1 MKSSMR
7 MRSVVE
13 PFDEDP
19 EDPDGDRKK
28 GAAQWSAHDA
38 LPLVVLTLCALILV
52 VLVATGAR
60 MHEPTMYDL
69 AAKLLWKNA
78 TVRPPVMLFFVV
90 AGWAW
95 VVRLCRSR
103 GMKIELV
110 LTGTV
115 QPAAATQDAALG
127 LGLGLGI
134 GLGLGL
140 RGAALVTHLALPTR
154 TSPLTL
160 DP

>member
-1 MKSSMR
+1 

-38 LPLVVLTLCALILV
+38 LPLLVLTLCALIAV

-115 QPAAATQDAALG
+115 QPAAATQDAALK
-127 LGLGLGI
+127 
-134 GLGLGL
+134 
-140 RGAALVTHLALPTR
+140 P
-154 TSPLTL
+154 
-160 DP
+160 

>member
-1 MKSSMR
+1 M
-7 MRSVVE
+7 E

-69 AAKLLWKNA
+69 AAKLLWKNPG
-78 TVRPPVMLFFVV
+78 TCVRHNSDAKLSSRIQYPPDEIAVGRKHIQIF
-90 AGWAW
+90 A
-95 VVRLCRSR
+95 
-103 GMKIELV
+103 
-110 LTGTV
+110 
-115 QPAAATQDAALG
+115 
-127 LGLGLGI
+127 
-134 GLGLGL
+134 
-140 RGAALVTHLALPTR
+140 
-154 TSPLTL
+154 PLNF
-160 DP
+160 

>member
-1 MKSSMR
+1 

-13 PFDEDP
+13 PFEEDP

-103 GMKIELV
+103 GS
-110 LTGTV
+110 G
-115 QPAAATQDAALG
+115 
-127 LGLGLGI
+127 
-134 GLGLGL
+134 
-140 RGAALVTHLALPTR
+140 GA
-154 TSPLTL
+154 
-160 DP
+160 